1 MFSRHDRE
9 READGKP
16 VTGKPSTHTPI
27 LLPAPGTEGKQVP
40 TTGKSAPRGNL
51 LGRQPSASSSLLYF
65 LPEKGLHHREE
76 SARGQIR
83 GGGLPRMELPGPY
96 HANLLKTWS

>member
-76 SARGQIR
+76 SARVQIR
-83 GGGLPRMELPGPY
+83 GGGLHRMELPGPY